1 MPSESAT
8 TRVVPILMPQAG
20 NTMEEGTILAWR
32 VAAGERVTAGQVVM
46 EIETD
51 KATVE
56 VEAPAAGRVARLLAP
71 VGAIVPVQAPVALLA
86 DDDAEA
92 DAWLAAN
99 GTGVTTTP
107 VEPGQ
112 PVAAPGAPPPQAAPA
127 PVSPAGTDVA
137 PRTHTG
143 RIKASP
149 LARKLAAARGVNLA
163 GIPRGTGPNGRILAA
178 DVESAG
184 ATTAAPVRRPLTS
197 MRRAIAK
204 NLQTSKQTVP
214 HWYLRITLDAGPMLD
229 FHRAAKAR
237 HAVTL
242 NDLVLLAV
250 GRVVHEL
257 PEFRSRI
264 EGNELVEIPH
274 SNIGVAVGTDNGL
287 VVPVVCGVE
296 RLTLAQLATESRRV
310 VEAARAGKIEGI
322 GKAVFTISNM
332 GMAGVEEFGAIVNPP
347 ESGILAVGAIR
358 EDVIVR
364 DGAIRAGRVVTMTLS
379 ADHRVVDG
387 LVGARFAARLK
398 QLLENPQTLTTN
410 N

>member
-1 MPSESAT
+1 MPSEAAT
-8 TRVVPILMPQAG
+8 ARVVPILMPQAG

-32 VAAGERVTAGQVVM
+32 VAAGDRVAAGQAVL

-56 VEAPAAGRVARLLAP
+56 VESPAAGRVARLLAQ

-99 GTGVTTTP
+99 GTGAACASA
-107 VEPGQ
+107 EPA
-112 PVAAPGAPPPQAAPA
+112 PAAAAPSAPPPQAAAAAPA
-127 PVSPAGTDVA
+127 AADVA
-137 PRTHTG
+137 PRTHSG

-149 LARKLAAARGVNLA
+149 LARKLAAARGVNLS

-178 DVESAG
+178 DVETAG
-184 ATTAAPVRRPLTS
+184 ASTAAPVRRPLTS
-197 MRRAIAK
+197 MRRAIAR

-214 HWYLRITLDAGPMLD
+214 HWYLRLTLDAGPMLD
-229 FHRAAKAR
+229 FYRAAKAR
-237 HAVTL
+237 HGITL

-296 RLTLAQLATESRRV
+296 RMTLAQLATESRRV

-358 EDVIVR
+358 EEVIVR